1 MREMTEAERDRVTA
15 EIAADPE
22 QLADL
27 MADRMPLALRRWMLD
42 RAVAG
47 ADTSVPNAD
56 GRDNIVERLQTALL
70 HPAASEHLDTALD
83 LFRNDVASSTTAKAL
98 NALAATGGGRA
109 AN

>member
-1 MREMTEAERDRVTA
+1 MKPMTDAECERITA

-56 GRDNIVERLQTALL
+56 GRDKIVERLRTALL
-70 HPAASEHLDTALD
+70 HPAAAEHIDTALD
-83 LFRNDVASSTTAKAL
+83 LFRNDVAADTTTKAL
-98 NALAATGGGRA
+98 NALAGTASSRA

>member
-1 MREMTEAERDRVTA
+1 MREMTEAERERITA
-15 EIAADPE
+15 EIAADPD
-22 QLADL
+22 QLAEF
-27 MADRMPLALRRWMLD
+27 MAGGTPLALRRWIFET
-42 RAVAG
+42 AVAG
-47 ADTSVPNAD
+47 ADASVPNAD
-56 GRDNIVERLQTALL
+56 RRDEIVERLQTALL